1 MLHARS
7 SHLSCSVKKVFL
19 EILQNS
25 QENICVRVS
34 ILIKLQASV
43 TVCLNKKYQHFQ
55 KVNTNYKEIVSFH
68 RQKLCWD
75 VEMNIKCLWITYWY
89 AILKWKRL
97 LDFNRSFRRY
107 ITIGHNN
114 AVYCF
119 CPQATRRRSDVAVT
133 SQMKHP
139 TTPPWNLAK
148 TSQWYVSTKSY

>member
-1 MLHARS
+1 M
-7 SHLSCSVKKVFL
+7 FL

-25 QENICVRVS
+25 HENTCARVS

-43 TVCLNKKYQHFQ
+43 TVYLNKKYQHFQ
-55 KVNTNYKEIVSFH
+55 KVNAYYKEIVSLH
-68 RQKLCWD
+68 RRKLCRD

-114 AVYCF
+114 VIYCF
-119 CPQATRRRSDVAVT
+119 CPPATRRRSDVAVT

-139 TTPPWNLAK
+139 TTPPWNVAK
-148 TSQWYVSTKSY
+148 TSQWYVSTTSY

>member
-1 MLHARS
+1 M
-7 SHLSCSVKKVFL
+7 FL

-25 QENICVRVS
+25 QENICARVS

-43 TVCLNKKYQHFQ
+43 TVYLNKKYQHFQ

-68 RQKLCWD
+68 RQKVCRD

-119 CPQATRRRSDVAVT
+119 CPQATRRLAT
-133 SQMKHP
+133 SQLRLK
-139 TTPPWNLAK
+139 WNTQRRLRG
-148 TSQWYVSTKSY
+148 TSPRRLSGTFPRNLIRKWWRRLEST